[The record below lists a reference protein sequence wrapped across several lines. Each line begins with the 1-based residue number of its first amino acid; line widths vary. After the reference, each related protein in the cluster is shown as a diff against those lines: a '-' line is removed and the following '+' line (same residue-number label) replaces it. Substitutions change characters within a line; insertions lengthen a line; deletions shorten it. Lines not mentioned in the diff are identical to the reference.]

1 MKLDQMKAGTMGL
14 SMGMSMAVFARCGTK
29 DAGKGDGEGKDI
41 ILKGATQIGYPPF
54 AYIDENGNHTGFDYE
69 LMKLIGERLDGYD
82 VEVAAKEWENMFL
95 SIDSGSLDMMAEEA
109 AITPD
114 REENYTFSEPYL
126 EIQSV
131 IVVKEGRKD
140 IQTLDD
146 LVGKHVGTFVD
157 SYAEILEGYNDSHDE
172 KIINEVI

>member
-14 SMGMSMAVFARCGTK
+14 SMGMSMVMFAGCGTK

-82 VEVAAKEWENMFL
+82 VEVAAKIVFAKNKDGEAL
-95 SIDSGSLDMMAEEA
+95 KALIDPVIREMKEDGSLSKL
-109 AITPD
+109 
-114 REENYTFSEPYL
+114 SEKWTGGDYVL
-126 EIQSV
+126 
-131 IVVKEGRKD
+131 K
-140 IQTLDD
+140 
-146 LVGKHVGTFVD
+146 
-157 SYAEILEGYNDSHDE
+157 
-172 KIINEVI
+172 